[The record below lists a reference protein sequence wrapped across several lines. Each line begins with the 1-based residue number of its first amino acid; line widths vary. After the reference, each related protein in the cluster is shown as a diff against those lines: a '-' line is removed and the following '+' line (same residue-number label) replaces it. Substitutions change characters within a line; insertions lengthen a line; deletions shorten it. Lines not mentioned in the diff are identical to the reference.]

1 MDTLGLELGGVLSQF
16 QLHSDHTLVRHAHFP
31 GIGMKHLLPKLTSRL
46 RNYHCR
52 ASELIVPRPKLE
64 VPIEDSED
72 ITQSYFWPRLGKF
85 FKKKDVIVAETG
97 ARLAFKYAC
106 IAQTDRCDR
115 NFEFWYR
122 RCSITRTI
130 RIRESDIVWQH
141 WLDCR

>member
-1 MDTLGLELGGVLSQF
+1 MDTLELELGGILSQF

-46 RNYHCR
+46 RNYQYR

-64 VPIEDSED
+64 VPIEHSDD

-97 ARLAFKYAC
+97 ARNISL
-106 IAQTDRCDR
+106 
-115 NFEFWYR
+115 
-122 RCSITRTI
+122 
-130 RIRESDIVWQH
+130 
-141 WLDCR
+141 